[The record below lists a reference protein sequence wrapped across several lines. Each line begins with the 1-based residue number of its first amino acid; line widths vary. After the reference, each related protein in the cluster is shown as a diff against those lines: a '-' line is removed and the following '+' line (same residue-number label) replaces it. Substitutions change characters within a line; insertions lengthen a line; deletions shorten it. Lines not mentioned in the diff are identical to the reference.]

1 MELIITLFMLV
12 LMLKVTG
19 FLFRIGFKI
28 LGGILGFV
36 GLLIIAALA
45 IPLIGILFLPAIIV
59 IALVGVLF
67 SGPRIVGRL

>member
-1 MELIITLFMLV
+1 MMMILSILMMVLFFKV
-12 LMLKVTG
+12 LG
-19 FLFRIGFKI
+19 FAFRMGFGIMRAFFGFIGF
-28 LGGILGFV
+28 
-36 GLLIIAALA
+36 LIIAALA

>member
-1 MELIITLFMLV
+1 MIIITILMMVLFFRV
-12 LMLKVTG
+12 LG

-36 GLLIIAALA
+36 GFLIIAALA

>member
-36 GLLIIAALA
+36 GFLIIAALA

-59 IALVGVLF
+59 IALVGVFF